1 MTWQIA
7 IAKDSRR
14 EDRSPMAEQ
23 KTTIRQSV
31 GKRKCAMQGARK
43 WIDDLQVVR
52 YHLLPANLILVPI
65 AERCD

>member
-1 MTWQIA
+1 MTGRLIDLAGSICKRIA
-7 IAKDSRR
+7 G
-14 EDRSPMAEQ
+14 EQ
-23 KTTIRQSV
+23 KTTRWKKV
-31 GKRKCAMQGARK
+31 GNRICAKKGARK